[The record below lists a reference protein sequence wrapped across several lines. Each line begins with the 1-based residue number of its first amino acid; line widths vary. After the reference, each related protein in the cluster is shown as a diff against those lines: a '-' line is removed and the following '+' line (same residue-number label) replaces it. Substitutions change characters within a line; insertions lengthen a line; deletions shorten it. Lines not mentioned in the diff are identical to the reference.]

1 MAPILQRL
9 LLTALAATALSHAEH
24 IDPTTAIASWTFEDG
39 KDLIGAWEK
48 KPAATVPGPTSP
60 AYPHFSLSNKAAQ
73 FTGKGLDTALVVKDN
88 GPDGPGSFRI
98 NHGESLTL
106 EAWVKPGNAPG
117 QETYLIGKGR
127 SHKPAFG
134 KTNQNYALRIKRGA
148 NGLQVG
154 FIFSSHDG
162 TGADRKF
169 HVWWSDDNQQQQA
182 SSWHHVAVTYT
193 FGQADS
199 LKGYI
204 DGRPVEGVWT
214 FAGATDRPPVTD
226 SDDLVIGTGMER
238 GPGQSLNGA
247 LDNLAIH
254 RTALSGDIIRKR
266 YAFTPPPPAVTRDQ
280 IPDGKVLIH
289 VCEQGVPNDRTWPE
303 STPQPE
309 LTYTEDAFGLF
320 EIPQKYI
327 ASGVRADRYP
337 ALVRAASL
345 IDIPAGKHRLLL
357 RSRGGSRLFIDGKQI
372 LTVAFPRGDT
382 GGHGKTSA
390 QDNYLNLGPDFRFA
404 PPGNRENWVEFESK
418 GGKQLVLLETIIG
431 VASQRPELGETVA
444 AISPEGSEHW
454 QLLAPGTTAFP
465 YNDAAWSA
473 YVEERRP
480 RIAAMN
486 TAAREKQRATQ
497 KDYWEKRR
505 KLATG
510 WLASTTGPE
519 VPPLAEGH
527 PANNPI
533 DHFIA
538 ARIVKVSGEYQTIPE
553 GGVDYF
559 RDIRPIFEAKCYDCH
574 QGGKVKGDL
583 RLDNLADALTGGS
596 DDGPGITPGD
606 PKKSS
611 IFHRIVTDDEDEIM
625 PPKGSPLSKDEI
637 ALIEKWITQGAAWP
651 EFQVKNFNHTP
662 LTDDLEF
669 VRRAY
674 LDTTGLVPTESEIRS
689 FLADTSENKRAK
701 LIDKLLADPRWADH
715 WTSYWQDVLAENP
728 NIINPTLNNT
738 GPFRWWIHES
748 LTDNKPM
755 DLFVTELVRLEG
767 SDRYGGPRGFGTA
780 TQNDAPMAEKG
791 AVVASA
797 FLGVEMKCARC
808 HDAPA
813 HVSLQKDL
821 FNLAALLNQE
831 PVKVPATSS
840 VPMDKLHEGG
850 RKPLIKVTLKPGTEV
865 QPEWPF
871 KDFVD
876 PALADQLAADPANT
890 RDRFAALITAP
901 QNERFAQVIVNRLWQ
916 RLMGRGIVE
925 NVADWE
931 KGGPS
936 HPELLTW
943 LSREFVR
950 SGYDF
955 KATARLILNSHAY
968 QRATDPTLTEPGPL
982 YVAPAP
988 RRMTAEQIV
997 DSLFAATG
1005 KPFDLEEVSL
1015 DLDSNRSV
1023 TNSITLGIPTRSWML
1038 ASTSNERDR
1047 PSLSLPKI
1055 QAVSTVLEAFGWRG
1069 ARQDP
1074 VSIRDNSPNT
1084 LQPAIISNGTMGHW
1098 LTTLSDD
1105 HGLTALAVEDQPLEN
1120 LIDRTYLRL
1129 LTRKPTPEEKQTA
1142 LELLNPGYET
1152 RISPTGNQKSSIDN
1166 PQPRQRPYYFTW
1178 SNHLDGKA
1186 NELAVIEE
1194 EKVRRGKPPTL
1205 RLDPDWRE
1213 RYEDLTWTL
1222 LNTPEWLF
1230 VP

>member
-1 MAPILQRL
+1 MSRPFHLF
-9 LLTALAATALSHAEH
+9 LAAGLLATSVGRSEH
-24 IDPTTAIASWTFEDG
+24 IDPTTAIASWTFEDP
-39 KDLIGAWEK
+39 KDIKGVWES
-48 KPAATVPGPTSP
+48 KPGVSVPGPTNP
-60 AYPHFSLSNKAAQ
+60 AYPHFSVTNKAMQ
-73 FTGKGLDTALVVKDN
+73 FNGKGMENALVVKDN
-88 GPDGPGSFRI
+88 GTDGPGSLRLQ
-98 NHGESLTL
+98 HGESLTL
-106 EAWVKPGNAPG
+106 EAWVKPGNPAG
-117 QETYLIGKGR
+117 QEIYLIGKGR

-134 KTNQNYALRIKRGA
+134 TTNQNYALRVKRGA

-162 TGADRKF
+162 TGGDRKF
-169 HVWWSDDNQQQQA
+169 HVWWSDDNQQQQT

-193 FGQADS
+193 FGKGDS

-204 DGRPVEGVWT
+204 DGSPVEGVWS
-214 FAGATDRPPVTD
+214 FAGVTDRAPVTD
-226 SDDLVIGTGMER
+226 ADDLVIGTGMTR
-238 GPGQSLNGA
+238 GPSQTLNGA
-247 LDNLAIH
+247 LDNVAIH
-254 RTALSGDIIRKR
+254 RTALSPEIIRKR
-266 YAFTPPPPAVTRDQ
+266 YAFIPPPPAVTREEV
-280 IPDGKVLIH
+280 PAGKVLIQ
-289 VCEQGVPNDRTWPE
+289 VCEKGVPNDRSWPE
-303 STPQPE
+303 STPVPE

-337 ALVRAASL
+337 ALVRAAAV

-357 RSRGGSRLFIDGKQI
+357 RSRGGSRLFIEGRQI
-372 LTVAFPRGDT
+372 LTTPFARGDT
-382 GGHGKTSA
+382 GGHGKTSD

-404 PPGNRENWVEFESK
+404 PPGNRENWTEFESK
-418 GGKQLVLLETIIG
+418 GGKQLVLMETIIG
-431 VASQRPELGETVA
+431 VGSQRPELGETVV
-444 AISPEGSEHW
+444 AISPQGSQHW
-454 QLLAPGTTAFP
+454 QLLSPGSTVFP
-465 YNDAAWSA
+465 YTDAGWAE
-473 YVEERRP
+473 YEKERRP
-480 RIAAMN
+480 LIVEMN
-486 TAAREKQRATQ
+486 RNERAKLRATQ
-497 KDYWEKRR
+497 KDYWERR
-505 KLATG
+505 KKVATD
-510 WLASTTGPE
+510 WLASTKE
-519 VPPLAEGH
+519 VPVPALPAGH
-527 PANNPI
+527 AANNPI
-533 DHFIA
+533 DNFVA
-538 ARIVKVSGEYQTIPE
+538 ARITKVASEYKTMPE

-559 RDIRPIFEAKCYDCH
+559 RDIRPILETKCYDCH
-574 QGGKVKGDL
+574 RGSKVKGDL
-583 RLDNLADALTGGS
+583 RLDNLADTLAGGS
-596 DDGPGITPGD
+596 DDGAGITPGK
-606 PKKSS
+606 PKESS
-611 IFHRIVTDDEDEIM
+611 IYHRIITDDEDLIM
-625 PPKGSPLSKDEI
+625 PPKGDPLTKEEI
-637 ALIEKWITQGAAWP
+637 ALIEKWIAQGANWP
-651 EFQVKNFNHTP
+651 EFQVKSFEPTP
-662 LTDDLEF
+662 LTDDLDF
-669 VRRAY
+669 LRRVT
-674 LDTTGLVPTESEIRS
+674 LDTTGVVPTENEIQS
-689 FLADTSENKRAK
+689 FLADQSPDKRAK
-701 LIDKLLADPRWADH
+701 VIDKLLADPRWADH

-748 LTDNKPM
+748 LVDNKPM

-780 TQNDAPMAEKG
+780 TQNDSPMAEKG
-791 AVVASA
+791 AVVAAA

-813 HVSLQKDL
+813 HEWLQKDL
-821 FNLAALLNQE
+821 FNLAALLNQGS
-831 PVKVPATSS
+831 VKVPATSS

-876 PALADQLAADPANT
+876 PSLADELAADPANT

-901 QNERFAQVIVNRLWQ
+901 QNERFAKVIVNRLWQ

-925 NVADWE
+925 SVADWE
-931 KGGPS
+931 KAGPT
-936 HPELLTW
+936 HPELLNW
-943 LSREFVR
+943 LGREFVR
-950 SGYDF
+950 SNHDF
-955 KATARLILNSHAY
+955 KAIARLILNSQAY
-968 QRATDPTLTEPGPL
+968 QRATDPTLTAPGPL

-1023 TNSITLGIPTRSWML
+1023 TNSITLGVPTRSWML

-1074 VSIRDNSPNT
+1074 VSIRDNAPNT

-1105 HGLTALAVEDQPLEN
+1105 HGLTTLALEDQAPDQLV
-1120 LIDRTYLRL
+1120 DRIYLRL
-1129 LTRKPTPEEKQTA
+1129 LTRKPTAEEKKTA
-1142 LELLNPGYET
+1142 LDLLGPGYEK
-1152 RISPTGNQKSSIDN
+1152 RILAAKPRTATGE
-1166 PQPRQRPYYFTW
+1166 RHRPYYFTW

-1194 EKVRRGKPPTL
+1194 EKVRRGKPATEHL
-1205 RLDPDWRE
+1205 QQDWRE
-1213 RYEDLTWTL
+1213 RLEDLTWTL
-1222 LNTPEWLF
+1222 LNTPEWIF